1 MAEKLSRTSVL
12 ISLVWVLVVL
22 QSNCGGGASKSPP
35 PPPPT
40 ALSTSF
46 FGANPL
52 DVLNA
57 ANQIF

>member
-12 ISLVWVLVVL
+12 ISLVWVLVLL

-35 PPPPT
+35 PPH
-40 ALSTSF
+40 AASLVHVLY
-46 FGANPL
+46 GANPL
-52 DVLNA
+52 DVLSA